1 MEVGTAWLFMP
12 LHPSPK
18 FSQYPHGYPQPLRWS
33 STAKRHASGTSWMSQ
48 IDPTP
53 PFRSPDGTLESR
65 RRASLMSRA
74 LTDQKYQHTGPRA
87 GCPRQSSTWRH
98 GRLPES
104 GPRAH
109 LHGRAQ
115 GVRSAV

>member
-1 MEVGTAWLFMP
+1 
-12 LHPSPK
+12 
-18 FSQYPHGYPQPLRWS
+18 
-33 STAKRHASGTSWMSQ
+33 MSQ

-87 GCPRQSSTWRH
+87 GCPRQSSTEGMVAYQKA
-98 GRLPES
+98 GRVRTYAVA
-104 GPRAH
+104 PR
-109 LHGRAQ
+109 
-115 GVRSAV
+115 RSKRGIQ